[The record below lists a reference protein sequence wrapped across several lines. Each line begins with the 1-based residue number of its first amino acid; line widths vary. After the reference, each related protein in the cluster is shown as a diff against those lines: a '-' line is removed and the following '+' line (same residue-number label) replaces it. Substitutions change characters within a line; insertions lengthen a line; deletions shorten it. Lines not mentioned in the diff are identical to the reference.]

1 MLSNLVLD
9 IPRSNVTLVVAHLTN
24 KGETYVSIVS
34 TTMLRMFFETNW
46 WHVNNLTFVSLFI
59 TNFLN
64 QEDLTFEML
73 LYALQACNTKLSTN
87 FFRTRLFWNNLCHD
101 QKNIDWWRCNTL
113 LFGLLM
119 FYNLSIL
126 SLCYCFVLTLEF
138 FCVYF

>member
-1 MLSNLVLD
+1 LLSNLVLD

-101 QKNIDWWRCNTL
+101 QKNID
-113 LFGLLM
+113 
-119 FYNLSIL
+119 
-126 SLCYCFVLTLEF
+126 
-138 FCVYF
+138 